1 LFTLLAKV
9 TTCEIQVSGNETSL
23 PSADRSMRKG
33 KAPMNESGEELLMDS
48 KLQNLKLHD
57 NSRNEIPHNIIA
69 ISDMVIPWNIIS
81 AQLR

>member
-1 LFTLLAKV
+1 
-9 TTCEIQVSGNETSL
+9 
-23 PSADRSMRKG
+23 MRKG

-57 NSRNEIPHNIIA
+57 NSGNEIPHNIIA